1 MAERRRIDRRDVIG
15 SIDAVLLDVHGEGA
29 VVRQDVPSV
38 PAHRSGVLV
47 LAGIVCLTWVPLA
60 ATLPAGPGAVLGT
73 VMRLPF
79 DPAGLARLALDSR
92 AWKAWWKALRPPSL
106 VIALVSC
113 GLGAALAWRDGLGD
127 TLATVLVLA
136 AGVVLQAGVNLV
148 NDFFEFKTSRVDDKI
163 AHLGMFGPAAAARRV
178 VHLPFRARRLRRGR
192 PGRPLPRLAFGVAV
206 RRTGGGGLVGGYA
219 YTGEPLNYK
228 RRGLGV
234 PLVFFLMGVLLVAG
248 SYYAV
253 ARTLSMRI
261 VLISLPVSALVSL
274 ILLANELRD
283 FEPDGRHGIRTL
295 TVRIGY
301 RAGVGALPGPPGV
314 RVPRHRRARPR
325 RPGPASPGSCA
336 RHCRSPCRR
345 P

>member
-1 MAERRRIDRRDVIG
+1 M
-15 SIDAVLLDVHGEGA
+15 
-29 VVRQDVPSV
+29 
-38 PAHRSGVLV
+38 
-47 LAGIVCLTWVPLA
+47 
-60 ATLPAGPGAVLGT
+60 
-73 VMRLPF
+73 MRLPF
-79 DPAGLARLALDSR
+79 DPAALVRLAFDPR
-92 AWKAWWKALRPPSL
+92 AGKAWWKALRPPSL
-106 VIALVSC
+106 VIALASC

-148 NDFFEFKTSRVDDKI
+148 NDFFEFKSRRVDDKI
-163 AHLGMFGPAAAARRV
+163 SHLGMFGPERQLVEWFIFLTGLAGFAAVVPAGLYLAWRSGWPFAA
-178 VHLPFRARRLRRGR
+178 LGA
-192 PGRPLPRLAFGVAV
+192 A
-206 RRTGGGGLVGGYA
+206 GLVGGYA

-253 ARTLSMRI
+253 ARTLSARI
-261 VLISLPVSALVSL
+261 VLVSLPVSALVSL

-301 RAGVGALPGPPGV
+301 PASSVLYLSLLASAYLGSGALGIAGLVPHAWLVCAAAPFAVPPTMMVFRPHERRQGIIP
-314 RVPRHRRARPR
+314 RVMLHHLVFGGLYIAAFLFTF
-325 RPGPASPGSCA
+325 GGGQQ
-336 RHCRSPCRR
+336 
-345 P
+345 

>member
-1 MAERRRIDRRDVIG
+1 
-15 SIDAVLLDVHGEGA
+15 
-29 VVRQDVPSV
+29 
-38 PAHRSGVLV
+38 
-47 LAGIVCLTWVPLA
+47 
-60 ATLPAGPGAVLGT
+60 
-73 VMRLPF
+73 MRLPF

-127 TLATVLVLA
+127 TLATVLVLT

-148 NDFFEFKTSRVDDKI
+148 NDFFEFKSSRVDDKI
-163 AHLGMFGPAAAARRV
+163 AHLGMFGPE
-178 VHLPFRARRLRRGR
+178 RRLVEWFIFLSG
-192 PGRPLPRLAFGVAV
+192 LAGFAAV
-206 RRTGGGGLVGGYA
+206 VPAGLYLAWRSGWPFAALGAAGLVGGYA

-283 FEPDGRHGIRTL
+283 HEPDGRHGIRTL
-295 TVRIGY
+295 TVRLGY
-301 RAGVGALPGPPGV
+301 RPASVIYLAILASAYLGTGALGLAGLVPHPLLVCAALPFAVPPTLMVFRSHQRRQGIIP
-314 RVPRHRRARPR
+314 RVMLHHLVFGCLYTAAFFIPFT
-325 RPGPASPGSCA
+325 GGSA
-336 RHCRSPCRR
+336 
-345 P
+345 